1 MYKVLYRKYR
11 PRLFSDV
18 VGQEYNI
25 LALKN
30 SIISGKLA
38 HAYLFAGSRGTG
50 KTSCAKIFAKALNC
64 ENSKDGEPCGKCASC
79 LAVENGDTTDVIEMD
94 AASNRGIDDIRRII
108 EEVNFVPSSLRYKV
122 YIIDEVHELSNDAFN
137 ALLKTLEEPP
147 EYVKFILATTEPQKL
162 LATILSR
169 CQRFDFK
176 RIEPVKI
183 AGRLKEVAIKED
195 IDITDDAALFIA
207 RMSDGA
213 LRDALSILDSCASS
227 GETITEEM
235 AAKAAG
241 LSELNKISEI
251 VSAAA
256 NKDTETA
263 LRAVS
268 ELYADS
274 CDMQVLLEELI
285 RYFRNMMITLS
296 VKNYSDMIA
305 LSESETERVKIQA
318 EKFGLHEIID
328 NIDILSSAVLKMK
341 SGADRK
347 TVCEITVI
355 RLCNP
360 ELSGTLIKQKSESSR
375 EKSQSDEVR
384 TSSVVSEIK
393 KSFSE
398 KTCEN
403 NSEGLIKQ
411 DFCNVSDIERKADEN
426 SEKMY
431 DTGSV
436 EISDGAFEEW
446 SEIVVSFA
454 ETNPLLKTIL
464 KDSTAF
470 IKGKFLVIDSENTAL
485 PQLLSGGN
493 YGNIIKKAVW
503 KKYGKAFEVAVN
515 TKREEKNKKETD
527 PFSELLKRASDLGFK
542 N

>member
-11 PRLFSDV
+11 PKLFSDV
-18 VGQEYNI
+18 VGQEYTT

-30 SIISGKLA
+30 SITSGKLA

-50 KTSCAKIFAKALNC
+50 KTSCAKIFAKAINC
-64 ENSKDGEPCGKCASC
+64 ENSADGEPCGKCPSC

-108 EEVNFVPSSLRYKV
+108 EEVNFVPSSLKYKV

-169 CQRFDFK
+169 CQRFDFR
-176 RIEPVKI
+176 RIEPPKI
-183 AGRLKEVAIKED
+183 AERLKWVASREA

-227 GETITEEM
+227 GEMITEET
-235 AAKAAG
+235 AARAAG
-241 LSELNKISEI
+241 LSELHKISEI

-268 ELYADS
+268 ELYAGS
-274 CDMQVLLEELI
+274 CDMQTLLEELI

-296 VKNYSDMIA
+296 VENYSDMIA
-305 LSESETERVKIQA
+305 LSGSEIEKVAIQA
-318 EKFGLHEIID
+318 KKFGLYEIIED
-328 NIDILSSAVLKMK
+328 IDTLSSAVLKMK
-341 SGADRK
+341 AGADRK

-355 RLCNP
+355 KLCNP
-360 ELSGTLIKQKSESSR
+360 SLASATVRMSEPA
-375 EKSQSDEVR
+375 EVR
-384 TSSVVSEIK
+384 KKAEEAIKPAMPTEPKKISEKKTIEDEKTEQTVAEAEDLTEKQSELQVEIK
-393 KSFSE
+393 E
-398 KTCEN
+398 
-403 NSEGLIKQ
+403 
-411 DFCNVSDIERKADEN
+411 
-426 SEKMY
+426 
-431 DTGSV
+431 
-436 EISDGAFEEW
+436 GAFEGWE
-446 SEIVVSFA
+446 ELVLSFS

-464 KDSTAF
+464 KDSTA
-470 IKGKFLVIDSENTAL
+470 IVKGKFLVIDSENAAL
-485 PQLLSGGN
+485 PQLLSRGN
-493 YGNIIKKAVW
+493 YGNIIKRAVLE
-503 KKYGKAFEVAVN
+503 KYGKTFEVAVN
-515 TKREEKNKKETD
+515 TKKEENKKERD

>member
-11 PRLFSDV
+11 PKLFSDV
-18 VGQEYNI
+18 VGQEYTT

-50 KTSCAKIFAKALNC
+50 KTSCAKIFSKALNC
-64 ENSKDGEPCGKCASC
+64 ENPNNGEPCGKCQSC
-79 LAVENGDTTDVIEMD
+79 LAIENGDTTDVIEMD

-108 EEVNFVPSSLRYKV
+108 EEVNFVPSSLKYKV

-169 CQRFDFK
+169 CQRFDFR
-176 RIEPVKI
+176 RIEPSKI
-183 AGRLKEVAIKED
+183 AERLKEVSEKED
-195 IDITDDAALFIA
+195 IDITDEAALFIA

-227 GETITEEM
+227 GKTITEET

-241 LSELNKISEI
+241 LSELHKISEI

-256 NKDTETA
+256 DKDTETA
-263 LRAVS
+263 LRAVA
-268 ELYADS
+268 ELYAGS

-296 VKNYSDMIA
+296 VKNYSDMVA
-305 LSESETERVKIQA
+305 LSESETEKIKAQA
-318 EKFGLHEIID
+318 EKFGLHEIIG
-328 NIDILSSAVLKMK
+328 NIDTLNSAVLKMRA
-341 SGADRK
+341 GADRK
-347 TVCEITVI
+347 TICEITVI
-355 RLCNP
+355 KLCNP
-360 ELSGTLIKQKSESSR
+360 EISGAQIKQKAERRSEESKATENKRLTVDSEAKKVLPEINFESK
-375 EKSQSDEVR
+375 EKTPAETETYETPKASLQHEK
-384 TSSVVSEIK
+384 TGA
-393 KSFSE
+393 KSSE
-398 KTCEN
+398 KTAE
-403 NSEGLIKQ
+403 L
-411 DFCNVSDIERKADEN
+411 
-426 SEKMY
+426 
-431 DTGSV
+431 T
-436 EISDGAFEEW
+436 DGKFLEW
-446 SEIVVSFA
+446 DEIVVGFA
-454 ETNPLLKTIL
+454 ATNPLLKTIL
-464 KDSTAF
+464 KDSTAL

-485 PQLLSGGN
+485 AQLLSRGN

-503 KKYGKAFEVAVN
+503 EKYGKAFEIAVN
-515 TKREEKNKKETD
+515 TKKEEKSKKEND